1 MRIGQPTNKS
11 QQSVQVIRPPLQPLP
26 TLRLVGM
33 QVIGP
38 LNPLPGMPKHGLRH
52 LITAAK
58 PGKPCSNRATQIM
71 GGPSQTA
78 VQPKLVGT

>member
-1 MRIGQPTNKS
+1 MQFS
-11 QQSVQVIRPPLQPLP
+11 DQVECNWVCKWDEIPHP